1 MQVILKDD
9 VRYLGDVGDIVTVKA
24 GYARNYLFPR
34 GLAVYADPR
43 QLNRLEHEKR
53 LIEAK
58 VRQTRTAAEKV
69 AEMFKGFALV
79 IKKSAGESGKLFG
92 SVTTMEIE
100 ALLNDRGF
108 PIERRQ
114 IVMEENIKFLGK
126 AQVTLRLHRDV
137 VIPLNIEVI
146 SDKD

>member
-43 QLNRLEHEKR
+43 QLNRLEHEKQ